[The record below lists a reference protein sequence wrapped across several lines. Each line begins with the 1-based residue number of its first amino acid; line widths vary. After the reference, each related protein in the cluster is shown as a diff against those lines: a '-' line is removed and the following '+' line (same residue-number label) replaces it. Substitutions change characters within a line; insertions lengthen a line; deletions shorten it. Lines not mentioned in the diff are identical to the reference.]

1 MWRTRIRHW
10 LAVTLVIGVVI
21 GVFWA
26 TLKHA
31 EKAGGPS
38 PAAALSEAL
47 SKAARQRVLT
57 P

>member
-1 MWRTRIRHW
+1 MWRTKIRHW
-10 LAVTLVIGVVI
+10 LAVTLLIAVAV

-26 TLKHA
+26 TLKRT

>member
-1 MWRTRIRHW
+1 MWRTKIRHG
-10 LAVTLVIGVVI
+10 LAVTVLIAVAV

-26 TLKHA
+26 TLKRT
-31 EKAGGPS
+31 EEAGGPS